1 MTEFYCDLD
10 ISFKV
15 MNTVCKE
22 KMGNDTF
29 PVTMG
34 VNAFRGF
41 LDEFIREKK
50 KPMEEKHRRK
60 RHRRKKKKACFQ
72 TL

>member
-1 MTEFYCDLD
+1 
-10 ISFKV
+10 
-15 MNTVCKE
+15 MNTVCQE
-22 KMGNDTF
+22 KLGNDTF

-50 KPMEEKHRRK
+50 KPVEDKSFTKKRRRRK
-60 RHRRKKKKACFQ
+60 REKKKVNDGVPYY
-72 TL
+72 

>member
-1 MTEFYCDLD
+1 ME
-10 ISFKV
+10 
-15 MNTVCKE
+15 
-22 KMGNDTF
+22 NDTF

-50 KPMEEKHRRK
+50 KPIEEKSRRK
-60 RHRRKKKKACFQ
+60 RHRRKKKKVSLIPVVFFKHSVVAHGVPN
-72 TL
+72 

>member
-1 MTEFYCDLD
+1 
-10 ISFKV
+10 

-22 KMGNDTF
+22 KLGNDTF

-50 KPMEEKHRRK
+50 KPVEDKSRRK
-60 RHRRKKKKACFQ
+60 RHRRKKKKVGYLLCHKMLVHVFF
-72 TL
+72 

>member
-1 MTEFYCDLD
+1 
-10 ISFKV
+10 

-50 KPMEEKHRRK
+50 KPIEEKSFVKKRK
-60 RHRRKKKKACFQ
+60 RHRRKKKKVVKNV
-72 TL
+72 L